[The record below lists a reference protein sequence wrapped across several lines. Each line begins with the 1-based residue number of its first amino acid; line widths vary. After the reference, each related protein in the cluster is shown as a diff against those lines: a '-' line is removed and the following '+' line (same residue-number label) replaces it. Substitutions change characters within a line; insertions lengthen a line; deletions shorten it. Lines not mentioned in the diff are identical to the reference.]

1 MVDLG
6 AVSPGPGD
14 VSSQRLNRCPQ
25 DSDLTYMARGPLVLL
40 GGIGAGGLGCTRASL
55 AAPIPSPQV
64 AGGPAACLGS
74 ALGLAFAEP
83 AGFCVTLGPRGLILR
98 TGGSS
103 APAAFEQ
110 TPLQSWAPFQG
121 LEPQQAAAPGPPHAG
136 TPSSIATRP
145 VSMGRS
151 QKWLSAAAERWER
164 LPPGRPRDDPR
175 PRVSCAFPVG
185 PGARRQGL
193 QAAAWSLRLGGW
205 AGWSSLEGHM
215 ENNVGQQVRSPGR

>member
-6 AVSPGPGD
+6 AVSPGPGG

-175 PRVSCAFPVG
+175 PVFPAPSLSVPGQGGRVYRQR
-185 PGARRQGL
+185 PGACGSGGG
-193 QAAAWSLRLGGW
+193 QAGAASRGIWRITW
-205 AGWSSLEGHM
+205 AS
-215 ENNVGQQVRSPGR
+215 R